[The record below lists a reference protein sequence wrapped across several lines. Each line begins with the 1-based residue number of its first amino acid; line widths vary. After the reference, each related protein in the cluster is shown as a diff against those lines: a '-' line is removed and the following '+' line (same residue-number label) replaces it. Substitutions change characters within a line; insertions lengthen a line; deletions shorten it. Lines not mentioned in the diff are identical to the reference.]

1 MPTAPRRVLILALAT
16 VLPLTVVA
24 AAVTPAVTPAAAAD
38 PQYERVLNGTFDTV
52 KDPWWTSGNTP
63 SAVTDG
69 RLCAQIPAG
78 TVNAWDSMIGQ
89 DDLPLEEGQPYTL
102 RFDAST
108 SRPVQFR
115 AVLQQGA
122 APHATVLNQAVNATT
137 TTQTFTFTGTSPVTD
152 THGQVSFQAGGA
164 TTPYTLCLDNIS
176 VIGGIVP
183 PGGIRD
189 FGSPVRVNQL
199 GYVAGGPKRATYV
212 TTATTPLDWRLLA
225 ASNEAVASGH
235 TKPYGMDALSGDAV
249 QLIDFGSYRGTGSGF
264 RLAVGNDV
272 SEPFDIGKHVYAD
285 LRRDALAYFYNNR
298 SGMPIEAQYV
308 GDTYARAAG
317 HLGVAPNQGDTSVPC
332 YPGTCDYSLD
342 VRGGWYDAG
351 DQGKYV
357 VNGALAAWQLLDL
370 YEETGPGV
378 PLKIPEAGNR
388 TPDVL
393 DEAKWEL
400 DFLLRMQAPG
410 GMVHHKIHDEK
421 WTALG
426 TPPADD
432 PQPRY
437 LYPVSTA
444 ATLNLAAVGARC
456 ARVYSKWD
464 KKFAA
469 RCLSA
474 AETAWD
480 AARQHP
486 AIYAPAGGEGGG
498 AYDDTKVTDEF
509 SWAAAELFATTGK
522 ASYKR
527 FITTTLNA
535 ADGFSWQETGGLA
548 DLALAR
554 VPWRLPAIEQR
565 KLRQRIA
572 TTADTYLADLRSQG
586 YANPYKPADG
596 QYVWGSNSATANDAM
611 ILAIA
616 GDLTGRTAYRS
627 AALESLDYLL
637 GRNAINQSY
646 VTGYG
651 ERASHNQHHRFWAHS
666 LNPAL
671 PSPYP
676 GSLAGGPNS
685 HLQDPVAQR
694 NLPGCAPAK
703 CYIDEIGSYS
713 TNEVAINWNSAL
725 AWLTAYADSQTAPDH
740 PAPVAAKVQAGPID
754 LTSGFYV
761 DPNSNPATWVRDN
774 AGDSRASSIQ
784 TNLAAKP
791 MARWF
796 ANPPAGTT
804 IGAMVGGFV
813 GAADNAD
820 KLPILVAYNLPGRD
834 ACGGHSGGGAGSP
847 AAYRDWIS
855 AFADSIRGRP
865 AIVIVEPDTLGD
877 FNCMADAQIAER
889 NAMLT
894 FALQQFRDRAP
905 NTWAYLDA
913 GNAGWVPAATM
924 AQRLAGAGVSA
935 AHGFVVN
942 VSNYYTTSASVT
954 YANDVRANMSAPK
967 PFAVDT
973 SRNGNGSNGEWCNP
987 AGRKLGVASQIGG
1000 GAELLLWVKVPGD
1013 SDGQCG
1019 IAPTVPAGQ
1028 FSPDLATR
1036 LINGT

>member
-1 MPTAPRRVLILALAT
+1 MPTARQRALILALAVA
-16 VLPLTVVA
+16 VLPFGVVK
-24 AAVTPAVTPAAAAD
+24 PAVAAD
-38 PQYERVLNGTFDTV
+38 PPYERVLNGTFDTE
-52 KDPWWTSGNTP
+52 KEPWWSSGNTP
-63 SAVTDG
+63 AAVADG

-78 TVNAWDSMIGQ
+78 TVNVWDSMIGQ
-89 DDLPLEEGQPYTL
+89 DDLPLEQGQPYTL
-102 RFDAST
+102 RFDASA

-115 AVLQQGA
+115 AVLQQAA

-137 TTQTFTFTGTSPVTD
+137 TSQTVTVTGTSPVTD

-164 TTPYTLCLDNIS
+164 TEPYTLCLDNIS
-176 VIGGIVP
+176 VVGGIVP
-183 PGGIRD
+183 PGGVRD
-189 FGSPVRVNQL
+189 FGSPVRVNQV
-199 GYVAGGPKRATYV
+199 GYLADGPKRATYV

-225 ASNEAVASGH
+225 ASNQVVVSGR
-235 TKPYGMDALSGDAV
+235 TEPYGTDTLSGDAV
-249 QLIDFGSYRGTGSGF
+249 QLIDFGAYRGTGSGF

-272 SEPFDIGKHVYAD
+272 SEPFDIGSHVYSG

-298 SGMPIEAQYV
+298 SGIPIEAKYV
-308 GDTYARAAG
+308 GETYARPAG
-317 HLGVAPNQGDTSVPC
+317 HLGVAPNQSDTSVPC

-378 PLKIPEAGNR
+378 ALKIPEAGNR

-393 DEAKWEL
+393 GEAKWEL
-400 DFLLRMQAPG
+400 DFLLRMQVPAGQPLA

-437 LYPVSTA
+437 LYPPSTA

-456 ARVYSKWD
+456 ARVYAKWD
-464 KKFAA
+464 KRFAA

-474 AETAWD
+474 AQTAWN

-522 ASYKR
+522 ASYR
-527 FITTTLNA
+527 HFITTTLKA

-554 VPWRLPAIEQR
+554 VPWRLPAADQR
-565 KLRQRIA
+565 KLSRRIA
-572 TTADTYLADLRSQG
+572 AAADTYLADLWSQG

-596 QYVWGSNSATANDAM
+596 QYVWGSNSGTANDAM

-616 GDLTGRTAYRS
+616 GDLTGRAAYRS

-637 GRNAINQSY
+637 GRNAINQSF

-725 AWLTAYADSQTAPDH
+725 AWLSAYADTRAP
-740 PAPVAAKVQAGPID
+740 AAKLLSSPID

-761 DPNSNPATWVRDN
+761 DPNSNPATWVRDHSS
-774 AGDSRASSIQ
+774 DSRAGSIQ
-784 TNLAAKP
+784 SNIAAKP
-791 MARWF
+791 MAKWF

-813 GAADNAD
+813 GAADNAA

-855 AFADSIRGRP
+855 AFADSIRSRP
-865 AIVIVEPDTLGD
+865 AIVIVEPDALGD
-877 FNCMADAQIAER
+877 FNCMTDAQIAER
-889 NAMLT
+889 NDMLS

-924 AQRLAGAGVSA
+924 APRLAGAGVDA

-942 VSNYYTTSASVT
+942 VSNYYTTAASVT
-954 YANDVRANMSAPK
+954 YANGVRANMPAPK
-967 PFAVDT
+967 PFVVDT
-973 SRNGNGSNGEWCNP
+973 SRNANGSNGEWCNP
-987 AGRKLGVASQIGG
+987 AGRKLGVPSQLGG

>member
-1 MPTAPRRVLILALAT
+1 MRTAPHRVLILALA
-16 VLPLTVVA
+16 A
-24 AAVTPAVTPAAAAD
+24 ALSAGAIAPAMTSAVTPAAAAD
-38 PQYERVLNGTFDTV
+38 PQYERVLNGTFDAG
-52 KDPWWTSGNTP
+52 KEPWWSSGNTP
-63 SAVTDG
+63 ASVADG
-69 RLCAQIPAG
+69 RLCAEIPAG
-78 TVNAWDSMIGQ
+78 TVNVWDSMIGQ
-89 DDLPLEEGQPYTL
+89 DDLPLEQGQPYTL

-137 TTQTFTFTGTSPVTD
+137 TAQTFTFAGTSPVTD

-176 VIGGIVP
+176 VVGGIVP
-183 PGGIRD
+183 PGGVRD
-189 FGSPVRVNQL
+189 FGSPVRVNQV
-199 GYVAGGPKRATYV
+199 GYLADGPKRATYV

-225 ASNEAVASGH
+225 ASNEVVSSGQ
-235 TKPYGMDALSGDAV
+235 TEPYGTDALSGDAV
-249 QLIDFGSYRGTGSGF
+249 QLIDFGAYRGTGTGF
-264 RLAVGNDV
+264 RLAVGDDI
-272 SEPFDIGKHVYAD
+272 SEPFDIGNHVYSG

-298 SGMPIEAQYV
+298 SGLPIEAKYV

-317 HLGVAPNQGDTSVPC
+317 HLGIAPNQGDTSVPC

-342 VRGGWYDAG
+342 VHGGWYDAG

-400 DFLLRMQAPG
+400 DFLLRMQAPS
-410 GMVHHKIHDEK
+410 GMVHHKVHDEK

-456 ARVYSKWD
+456 ARVYAKWD

-474 AETAWD
+474 ATTAWN
-480 AARQHP
+480 AARRNP

-509 SWAAAELFATTGK
+509 SWAAAELFATTGR

-527 FITTTLNA
+527 FITTTLKA

-554 VPWRLPAIEQR
+554 VPGRLPAVEQR
-565 KLRQRIA
+565 RLRQRIA
-572 TTADTYLADLRSQG
+572 TAADTYLADLRSQG

-596 QYVWGSNSATANDAM
+596 EYVWGSNSATANDAM
-611 ILAIA
+611 ILGIA
-616 GDLTGRTAYRS
+616 ADLTGRATYRS

-694 NLPGCAPAK
+694 NLPGCAPAT

-725 AWLTAYADSQTAPDH
+725 AWLTAYADAQAP
-740 PAPVAAKVQAGPID
+740 AAKLLSSPID

-761 DPNSNPATWVRDN
+761 DPDSNPATWVRDH
-774 AGDSRASSIQ
+774 AGDSRAGSIES
-784 TNLAAKP
+784 TIAAKP

-865 AIVIVEPDTLGD
+865 AIVIVEPDALGD
-877 FNCMADAQIAER
+877 FNCMTEAQIAER
-889 NAMLT
+889 NDMLT

-942 VSNYYTTSASVT
+942 VSNYYSTAASVG
-954 YANDVRANMSAPK
+954 YANDVRSNMSAPK
-967 PFAVDT
+967 PFVVDT

-987 AGRKLGVASQIGG
+987 AGRKLGVPSQVGG

-1019 IAPTVPAGQ
+1019 IAPTIPAGQ

>member
-1 MPTAPRRVLILALAT
+1 MPTARQRALILALTVA
-16 VLPLTVVA
+16 VLPFSA
-24 AAVTPAVTPAAAAD
+24 IKPAVAAD
-38 PQYERVLNGTFDTV
+38 PTYERVLNGTFDSE
-52 KDPWWTSGNTP
+52 KEPWWTSGNTP

-78 TVNAWDSMIGQ
+78 TVNVWDSMIGQ
-89 DDLPLEEGQPYTL
+89 DDLPLEQGQPYTL

-115 AVLQQGA
+115 AVLQQAA
-122 APHATVLNQAVNATT
+122 APHGTAFNQAVNATT
-137 TTQTFTFTGTSPVTD
+137 TTQTFTFTGTSPVSD

-164 TTPYTLCLDNIS
+164 TEPYTLCLDNIS

-183 PGGIRD
+183 PGGVRD
-189 FGSPVRVNQL
+189 FGSPVRVNQV
-199 GYVAGGPKRATYV
+199 GYLTNGPKRATYV

-225 ASNEAVASGH
+225 ASNQIVSHGR
-235 TKPYGMDALSGDAV
+235 TKPFGKDALSGDAV
-249 QLIDFGSYRGTGSGF
+249 QLIDFGSYRGTGSGL
-264 RLAVGNDV
+264 RLAVGDDV
-272 SEPFDIGKHVYAD
+272 SEPFDISSQVYAG
-285 LRRDALAYFYNNR
+285 LRKDALAYFYNNR
-298 SGMPIEAQYV
+298 SGIPIEAKYV
-308 GDTYARAAG
+308 GDTYARPAG

-378 PLKIPEAGNR
+378 SLKIPEAGNR

-400 DFLLRMQAPG
+400 DFLLSMQVPKGQPLA

-437 LYPVSTA
+437 LYPPSTA

-456 ARVYSKWD
+456 ARVYAKWD
-464 KKFAA
+464 KQFAA

-474 AETAWD
+474 AETAWN

-522 ASYKR
+522 ASYR
-527 FITTTLNA
+527 HFITTTLNA

-554 VPWRLPAIEQR
+554 VPWRLSSADQR
-565 KLRQRIA
+565 KVRQRIA
-572 TTADTYLADLRSQG
+572 TAADTYLADLRSQG

-596 QYVWGSNSATANDAM
+596 QYVWGSNSGTANDAM
-611 ILAIA
+611 ILGIA
-616 GDLTGRTAYRS
+616 ADLTGRAAYRS

-651 ERASHNQHHRFWAHS
+651 ERASDNQHHRFWAHS

-676 GSLAGGPNS
+676 GSMAGGPNS

-703 CYIDEIGSYS
+703 CYIDDIGSYS

-725 AWLTAYADSQTAPDH
+725 AWLSAYADTQSHTRLAE
-740 PAPVAAKVQAGPID
+740 AKLLSSPID

-761 DPNSNPATWVRDN
+761 DPNSNPATWVRDHQS
-774 AGDSRASSIQ
+774 DSRASSIQ
-784 TNLAAKP
+784 SNIASKP
-791 MARWF
+791 MAKWF

-804 IGAMVGGFV
+804 IGAMVGGLV

-847 AAYRDWIS
+847 AAYRSWVA
-855 AFADSIRGRP
+855 AFADSIGSRP
-865 AIVIVEPDTLGD
+865 AVVIIEPDALGD
-877 FNCMADAQIAER
+877 FNCMSADQIAER
-889 NAMLT
+889 NGMLS

-924 AQRLAGAGVSA
+924 AQRLDGAGVSA

-942 VSNYYTTSASVT
+942 VSNYYTTSQSVS
-954 YANDVRANMSAPK
+954 YANDVRANQSAPK
-967 PFAVDT
+967 PFVVDT

-987 AGRKLGVASQIGG
+987 AGRKLGSPGQVGG
-1000 GAELLLWVKVPGD
+1000 GAEMLLWVKVPGD
-1013 SDGQCG
+1013 SDGPCG
-1019 IAPTVPAGQ
+1019 IAPTTPAGQ
-1028 FSPDLATR
+1028 FTPELATG
-1036 LINGT
+1036 LINGF

>member
-16 VLPLTVVA
+16 AVPLMTTVVPA
-24 AAVTPAVTPAAAAD
+24 DAVAAAAAD
-38 PQYERVLNGTFDTV
+38 AQYERVLNGTFDTV
-52 KDPWWTSGNTP
+52 KDPWWTSANTP
-63 SAVTDG
+63 AAVADG

-78 TVNAWDSMIGQ
+78 TVNVWDSMIGQ
-89 DDLPLEEGQPYTL
+89 DDLPLEQGQPYML
-102 RFDAST
+102 RFDASA

-122 APHATVLNQAVNATT
+122 APHATVLNQAVDATT
-137 TTQTFTFTGTSPVTD
+137 STQTFTFTGTSPVTD

-176 VIGGIVP
+176 VVGGIVP

-189 FGSPVRVNQL
+189 FGSPVRVNQV
-199 GYVAGGPKRATYV
+199 GYLAGGPKRATYV
-212 TTATTPLDWRLLA
+212 TTATTPLGWRLLA
-225 ASNEAVASGH
+225 AGNQVVHSGH
-235 TKPYGMDALSGDAV
+235 TKPYGMDALSGDDV
-249 QLIDFGSYRGTGSGF
+249 QLIDFGAYRGTGSGF

-272 SEPFDIGKHVYAD
+272 SEPFDIGSQVYAG

-298 SGMPIEAQYV
+298 SGIPIEAKYV
-308 GDTYARAAG
+308 GDAYARPAG

-378 PLKIPEAGNR
+378 ALKIPESGNR

-400 DFLLRMQAPG
+400 DFLLRMQAPS
-410 GMVHHKIHDEK
+410 GMVHHKVHDEK

-456 ARVYSKWD
+456 ARVYAKWD
-464 KKFAA
+464 KRFAA
-469 RCLSA
+469 HCLSA
-474 AETAWD
+474 AETAWN
-480 AARQHP
+480 AARRHP

-522 ASYKR
+522 ASYKH

-554 VPWRLPAIEQR
+554 VPWRLSPADQR

-572 TTADTYLADLRSQG
+572 AAADTYLANVRSQG

-596 QYVWGSNSATANDAM
+596 QYVWGSNSGTANDAM

-616 GDLTGRTAYRS
+616 GDLTGRTVYRS

-637 GRNAINQSY
+637 GRNALNQSY

-651 ERASHNQHHRFWAHS
+651 ERASQNQHHRFWAHS

-694 NLPGCAPAK
+694 NLPGCAPAT

-725 AWLTAYADSQTAPDH
+725 AWLTAYADDR
-740 PAPVAAKVQAGPID
+740 PAAAAMVQAGPID
-754 LTSGFYV
+754 QTSGFYV
-761 DPNSNPATWVRDN
+761 DPNSNPATWVRDHQS
-774 AGDSRASSIQ
+774 DSRASSIQ
-784 TNLAAKP
+784 ANIASKP

-820 KLPILVAYNLPGRD
+820 RLPILVAYNLPGRD

-855 AFADSIRGRP
+855 AFADSIGSRP
-865 AIVIVEPDTLGD
+865 AIVIVEPDALGD
-877 FNCMADAQIAER
+877 FNCMTDTQIAER
-889 NAMLT
+889 NAMLS

-905 NTWAYLDA
+905 NTSAYLDA

-942 VSNYYTTSASVT
+942 VSNYYTTAQSVS
-954 YANDVRANMSAPK
+954 YANAVRASMSAPK
-967 PFAVDT
+967 PFVVDT
-973 SRNGNGSNGEWCNP
+973 SRNANGSNGEWCNP
-987 AGRKLGVASQIGG
+987 AGRKLGAASQVGG
-1000 GAELLLWVKVPGD
+1000 GAEMLLWVKVPGD

-1019 IAPTVPAGQ
+1019 IAPTIPAGQ
-1028 FSPDLATR
+1028 FNPDLAIR

>member
-1 MPTAPRRVLILALAT
+1 MRTAPQRVLLLALTPALSASAITPT
-16 VLPLTVVA
+16 VA
-24 AAVTPAVTPAAAAD
+24 PAVTRAATPTVTRAVAA
-38 PQYERVLNGTFDTV
+38 PTYERVLNGTFDAG
-52 KDPWWTSGNTP
+52 KDPWWSSGNTP
-63 SAVTDG
+63 SAVADG
-69 RLCAQIPAG
+69 RLCAEIPAG
-78 TVNAWDSMIGQ
+78 TVNVWDSMIGQ
-89 DDLPLEEGQPYTL
+89 DDLPLEQGQPYTL

-122 APHATVLNQAVNATT
+122 APHATVLNQAVNTT
-137 TTQTFTFTGTSPVTD
+137 TTAQTFTFTGTSPVTD
-152 THGQVSFQAGGA
+152 THGQISFQAGGA
-164 TTPYTLCLDNIS
+164 TAPYTLCLDNIS
-176 VIGGIVP
+176 VVGGILP

-199 GYVAGGPKRATYV
+199 GYVASGPKRATYV

-225 ASNEAVASGH
+225 ASNQIVATGQ
-235 TKPYGMDALSGDAV
+235 TELYGPDAMSGDDV
-249 QLIDFGSYRGTGSGF
+249 QLIDFGSYRGTGSDF

-272 SEPFDIGKHVYAD
+272 GEPFDIGTHVYAG

-298 SGMPIEAQYV
+298 SGIPIEARYV

-351 DQGKYV
+351 DHGKYV

-393 DEAKWEL
+393 DEARWEL

-456 ARVYSKWD
+456 ARVYAKWD
-464 KKFAA
+464 KRFAA
-469 RCLSA
+469 RCMSA
-474 AETAWD
+474 AETAWN

-486 AIYAPAGGEGGG
+486 AVYAPAGGEGGG

-527 FITTTLNA
+527 FVTTTLNA

-554 VPWRLPAIEQR
+554 VSWRLPAVEQR
-565 KLRQRIA
+565 RVRQRIA
-572 TTADTYLADLRSQG
+572 TAADTYLADLRSQG
-586 YANPYKPADG
+586 YANPSKPADG

-616 GDLTGRTAYRS
+616 GDLTGRAAYRS

-703 CYIDEIGSYS
+703 CYLDEIGSYS

-725 AWLTAYADSQTAPDH
+725 AWLTGYADEA
-740 PAPVAAKVQAGPID
+740 
-754 LTSGFYV
+754 
-761 DPNSNPATWVRDN
+761 
-774 AGDSRASSIQ
+774 
-784 TNLAAKP
+784 
-791 MARWF
+791 
-796 ANPPAGTT
+796 
-804 IGAMVGGFV
+804 
-813 GAADNAD
+813 
-820 KLPILVAYNLPGRD
+820 
-834 ACGGHSGGGAGSP
+834 
-847 AAYRDWIS
+847 
-855 AFADSIRGRP
+855 
-865 AIVIVEPDTLGD
+865 
-877 FNCMADAQIAER
+877 
-889 NAMLT
+889 
-894 FALQQFRDRAP
+894 
-905 NTWAYLDA
+905 
-913 GNAGWVPAATM
+913 
-924 AQRLAGAGVSA
+924 
-935 AHGFVVN
+935 
-942 VSNYYTTSASVT
+942 
-954 YANDVRANMSAPK
+954 
-967 PFAVDT
+967 
-973 SRNGNGSNGEWCNP
+973 
-987 AGRKLGVASQIGG
+987 
-1000 GAELLLWVKVPGD
+1000 
-1013 SDGQCG
+1013 
-1019 IAPTVPAGQ
+1019 
-1028 FSPDLATR
+1028 
-1036 LINGT
+1036 

>member
-1 MPTAPRRVLILALAT
+1 MRTAPHRVLILALA
-16 VLPLTVVA
+16 A
-24 AAVTPAVTPAAAAD
+24 ALSAGAIAPAMTSAVTPAAAAD
-38 PQYERVLNGTFDTV
+38 PQYERVLNGTFDSE
-52 KDPWWTSGNTP
+52 KEPWWSGGNTP
-63 SAVTDG
+63 ASVADG
-69 RLCAQIPAG
+69 RLCAEIPAG
-78 TVNAWDSMIGQ
+78 TVNVWDSMIGQ
-89 DDLPLEEGQPYTL
+89 DDLPLEQGQPYTL

-137 TTQTFTFTGTSPVTD
+137 TAQTFTFAGTSPVTD

-176 VIGGIVP
+176 VVGGIVP
-183 PGGIRD
+183 PGGVRD
-189 FGSPVRVNQL
+189 FGSPVRVNQV
-199 GYVAGGPKRATYV
+199 GYLADGPKRATYV

-225 ASNEAVASGH
+225 ASNEVVSSGQ
-235 TKPYGMDALSGDAV
+235 TEPYGTDALSGDAV
-249 QLIDFGSYRGTGSGF
+249 QLIDFGAYRGTGTGF
-264 RLAVGNDV
+264 RLAVGDDI
-272 SEPFDIGKHVYAD
+272 SEPFDIGNHVYSG

-298 SGMPIEAQYV
+298 SGLPIEAKYV

-317 HLGVAPNQGDTSVPC
+317 HLGIAPNQGDTSVPC

-342 VRGGWYDAG
+342 VHGGWYDAG

-400 DFLLRMQAPG
+400 DFLLRMQAPS
-410 GMVHHKIHDEK
+410 GMVHHKVHDEK

-456 ARVYSKWD
+456 ARVYAKWD

-474 AETAWD
+474 ATTAWN
-480 AARQHP
+480 AARRNP

-509 SWAAAELFATTGK
+509 SWAAAELFATTGR

-527 FITTTLNA
+527 FITTTLKA

-554 VPWRLPAIEQR
+554 VPGRLPAVEQR
-565 KLRQRIA
+565 RLRQRIA
-572 TTADTYLADLRSQG
+572 TAADTYLADLRSQG

-596 QYVWGSNSATANDAM
+596 EYVWGSNSATANDAM
-611 ILAIA
+611 ILGIA
-616 GDLTGRTAYRS
+616 ADLTGRATYRS

-694 NLPGCAPAK
+694 NLPGCAPAT

-725 AWLTAYADSQTAPDH
+725 AWLTAYADAQAP
-740 PAPVAAKVQAGPID
+740 AAKLLSSPID

-761 DPNSNPATWVRDN
+761 DPDSNPATWVRDH
-774 AGDSRASSIQ
+774 AGDSRAGSIES
-784 TNLAAKP
+784 TIAAKP

-865 AIVIVEPDTLGD
+865 AIVIVEPDALGD
-877 FNCMADAQIAER
+877 FNCMTEAQIAER
-889 NAMLT
+889 NDMLT

-942 VSNYYTTSASVT
+942 VSNYYTTAASVG
-954 YANDVRANMSAPK
+954 YANDVRSNMSAPK
-967 PFAVDT
+967 PFVVDT

-987 AGRKLGVASQIGG
+987 AGRKLGVPSQVGG

-1019 IAPTVPAGQ
+1019 IAPTIPAGQ